1 VAGTA
6 QKDLNKLCFLNMSSK
21 SVFFHQNKRNVRM
34 LFLLISL
41 FALPV
46 LASGWSEGTMSAGF
60 WVMVGLAGVI
70 GIILLLLFLCWCC
83 MPIRGASE
91 RFDALPGASDQNK
104 TDLYGNPQ
112 AYDATMHRVAATPI
126 FSVAI
131 RGGNNK
137 NE

>member
-1 VAGTA
+1 MWLV
-6 QKDLNKLCFLNMSSK
+6 
-21 SVFFHQNKRNVRM
+21 V
-34 LFLLISL
+34 LISL
-41 FALPV
+41 LFASPV

-60 WVMVGLAGVI
+60 WVMIGLAGVI
-70 GIILLLLFLCWCC
+70 GIILLLLFACYCC

-91 RFDALPGASDQNK
+91 RFDALPGAAAAEQNK
-104 TDLYGNPQ
+104 KDLYGNPQ
-112 AYDATMHRVAATPI
+112 AYDATMHRVAATPV